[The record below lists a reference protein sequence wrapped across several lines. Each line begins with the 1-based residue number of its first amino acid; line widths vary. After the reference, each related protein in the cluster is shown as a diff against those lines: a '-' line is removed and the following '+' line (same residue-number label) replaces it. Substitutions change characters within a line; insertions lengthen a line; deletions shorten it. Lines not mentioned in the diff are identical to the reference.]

1 MNELKFTRRFMLG
14 GALVTVT
21 ALHLTGCS
29 APDTGVT
36 RIDQRGQFFTADELT
51 LLNDVA
57 EIMIPRTDTP
67 GAADAEVA
75 AVVDGLML
83 TWAIEPTRQQ
93 FRRALAAFDTKAK
106 SDFGKG
112 YVKLMPED
120 RLSLVTALDVAAFS
134 ETPPDNADDYKRL
147 KELIFRVF
155 YTSEEGSADHV
166 PIPGGYYGNLT
177 LEEYQ
182 DLMEE
187 RAYGR

>member
-1 MNELKFTRRFMLG
+1 MSELKFTRRFMLG

-29 APDTGVT
+29 APDTGIVHFDT
-36 RIDQRGQFFTADELT
+36 DGQFFTASELT
-51 LLNDVA
+51 RLNDVA

-93 FRRALAAFDTKAK
+93 FRDMLAAFDAKAK
-106 SDFGKG
+106 SDFGKD
-112 YVKLMPED
+112 YEKLLPEE
-120 RLSLVTALDVAAFS
+120 RLTLVEAIDTAAFS
-134 ETPPDNADDYKRL
+134 ETPPESAEDYKRL
-147 KELIFRVF
+147 KDLVFRVF
-155 YTSEEGSADHV
+155 YTSEEASADHV

-177 LEEYQ
+177 LEEYEA
-182 DLMEE
+182 LMDE

>member
-1 MNELKFTRRFMLG
+1 MLG

-29 APDTGVT
+29 APDTGIVHFDT
-36 RIDQRGQFFTADELT
+36 DGQFFKASELT
-51 LLNDVA
+51 RLNDIA

-83 TWAIEPTRQQ
+83 TWAIEPTRAQ
-93 FRRALAAFDTKAK
+93 FKRALAALDANANANHGAFYT
-106 SDFGKG
+106 S
-112 YVKLMPED
+112 LMPTE
-120 RLSLVTALDVAAFS
+120 RVALIEAIDTAAFS
-134 ETPPDNADDYKRL
+134 ETPPDDAEDYKRM

-166 PIPGGYYGNLT
+166 PIPGGYQGNLT
-177 LEEYQ
+177 LEEYEA
-182 DLMEE
+182 LMEE